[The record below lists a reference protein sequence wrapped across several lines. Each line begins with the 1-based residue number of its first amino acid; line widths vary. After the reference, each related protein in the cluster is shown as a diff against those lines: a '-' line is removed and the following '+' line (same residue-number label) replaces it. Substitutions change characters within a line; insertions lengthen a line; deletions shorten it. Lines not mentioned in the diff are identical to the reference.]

1 MQVHATLKTATLKLE
16 IKCLYKQRYSN
27 ELYGNFLYSHE
38 EEYIS
43 MLKKF
48 IKVKTRHFALDFM
61 YVE

>member
-1 MQVHATLKTATLKLE
+1 MSYTAIL
-16 IKCLYKQRYSN
+16 
-27 ELYGNFLYSHE
+27 FLYSHE

-61 YVE
+61 YVEW

>member
-1 MQVHATLKTATLKLE
+1 MSYTAIL
-16 IKCLYKQRYSN
+16 
-27 ELYGNFLYSHE
+27 FLYTHE

-48 IKVKTRHFALDFM
+48 IKVKTRHFALGFL